1 MTKLL
6 SIRGLRTWFHTRAGV
21 ARAVD
26 GVDLEI
32 APGET
37 LALVGESGSGKSV
50 TALSILRLIQEPGR
64 IVAGEIRFDGMNLLT
79 LDDRRLRAIR
89 GNRIAMIFQEPLSA
103 FNPVQSIGAQI
114 VEAIRLHRRTS
125 RRAAYARAV
134 ELLEQVGI
142 SSPDIR
148 VHEFPHRLSGGM
160 RQRAMIA
167 LALACKPD
175 ILIADEPTTA
185 LDVTTQAQIL
195 DLLKSLQTENG
206 MGLLLITHD
215 LSVVAETADR
225 ATIMYAGR
233 VVEEGP
239 VATLFTRPSHPYT
252 AGLLAS
258 VAIDDLPPG
267 ERLPEIPGTV
277 PSLLAMPQ
285 GCAFADRCPKASGAA
300 GCFTKAPEF
309 SAVSP
314 RGEHRV
320 ACFLSAMSP
329 AWRFPVPAERKTL
342 PREMEEDEKIKAKEA
357 A

>member
-1 MTKLL
+1 MTELL
-6 SIRGLRTWFHTRAGV
+6 SIEGLRTWFHTRAGV

-26 GVDLEI
+26 GVDLKI
-32 APGET
+32 SPGET

-79 LDDRRLRAIR
+79 LDEKRLCAIR

-125 RRAAYARAV
+125 RRAAYARAQ

-142 SSPDIR
+142 PSPESR

-167 LALACKPD
+167 LALACQPD
-175 ILIADEPTTA
+175 LLIADEPTTA

-195 DLLKSLQTENG
+195 DLLKSLQTQTG

-215 LSVVAETADR
+215 LGVVAETAGR
-225 ATIMYAGR
+225 AAVMYAGR

-239 VATLFTRPSHPYT
+239 VATLFTRPFHPYT

-285 GCAFADRCPKASGAA
+285 GCAFAERCPMASDTA
-300 GCFTKAPEF
+300 GCLARTPEC
-309 SAVSP
+309 SIVAS
-314 RGEHRV
+314 RGEHRA
-320 ACFLSAMSP
+320 ACFLPAARP
-329 AWRFPVPAERKTL
+329 AWRLPSPAGEGTSLEEERT
-342 PREMEEDEKIKAKEA
+342 KAA